1 LTIKEIELQSGI
13 PRANIRFY
21 EAEGLISPA
30 RHDNG
35 YRDYSEDDL
44 ETLKRIKL
52 LRALDMGLDEIKRL
66 HSGEESLD
74 KALCDH
80 IELLEKRRSE
90 VSRSQTI
97 CRTMRSDGVQYS
109 TLNAQTYLD
118 AMQRAYP
125 TPVTVPKEDAIPK
138 VKAPWRRYFARSI
151 DMGIYSLIWA
161 AFLAVAFH
169 INMLDRN
176 ILEKLLD
183 AVVTMLMLLLI
194 EPLLLNR
201 FGTTPGKW
209 LLGLSVVDSDGRK
222 LSYLDGFV
230 RTANVIMD
238 GYGLQI
244 PVFSLYR
251 LWKSYKAVKA
261 DDTLSWEGETVL
273 QLRDEKLWR
282 GAVYVLAEAAIMGL
296 LLVAVFIS
304 RQPINLGDLTI
315 AEFCENYNHYIEYY
329 DFSTRGTLD
338 ERGHLVEPSR
348 VYNSGVPEPDI
359 VSPEPYFDFTVENG
373 YVTAISFTPD
383 PIASESLFA
392 SGTHR
397 EEVML
402 AAFSFVG
409 AQYEHRI
416 FSDELA
422 KRLEEYADDP
432 LADFTLTMS
441 GVEIRY
447 DVEASGCRYV
457 DGGFLIAEN
466 DGVPYTFSFT
476 FTMKKVS

>member
-1 LTIKEIELQSGI
+1 MS
-13 PRANIRFY
+13 RANIRFY
-21 EAEGLISPA
+21 EAEGLLSPA
-30 RHDNG
+30 RQDNG
-35 YRDYSEDDL
+35 YRDYSEGDL
-44 ETLKRIKL
+44 EVLKRIKL

-74 KALCDH
+74 EALCTH
-80 IELLEKRRSE
+80 IELLEKRKSE

-125 TPVTVPKEDAIPK
+125 TPVTVPQEDSIPK
-138 VKAPWRRYFARSI
+138 VKAPWRRYFARSL

-176 ILEKLLD
+176 SLGKLLD

-209 LLGLSVVDSDGRK
+209 LLGLSVTDADGRK
-222 LSYLDGFV
+222 LSYGEGFV
-230 RTANVIMD
+230 RTVGVLFD

-244 PVFSLYR
+244 PGFSIYR
-251 LWKSYKAVKA
+251 LVKSYKAVEA
-261 DDTLSWEGETVL
+261 DEALSWDGETVL
-273 QLRDEKLWR
+273 VLRDGKLWR
-282 GAVYVLAEAAIMGL
+282 GAAYVLAEAATFGL
-296 LLVAVFIS
+296 LFLAVFIS
-304 RQPINLGDLTI
+304 RQPLNLGDLTI
-315 AEFCENYNHYIEYY
+315 AEFCENYNHFIDYY
-329 DFSTRGTLD
+329 EFTPEGRLD
-338 ERGHLVEPSR
+338 ERGHLVKPSNI
-348 VYNSGVPEPDI
+348 YSGGVPEPDI
-359 VSPEPYFDFTVENG
+359 VSPDPFFDFTVVDG

-383 PIASESLFA
+383 TVTGDTFFV
-392 SGTHR
+392 SGLHR

-402 AAFSFVG
+402 AAMAFVG
-409 AQYEHRI
+409 AQYGHNP
-416 FSDELA
+416 FSDELS
-422 KRLEEYADDP
+422 KRLDEYADDP
-432 LADFTLTMS
+432 LSDFTLTMS

-447 DVEASGCRYV
+447 DVESSGCRYV

-466 DGVPYTFSFT
+466 EGVPYTFSFT
-476 FTMKKVS
+476 LTMEKVS